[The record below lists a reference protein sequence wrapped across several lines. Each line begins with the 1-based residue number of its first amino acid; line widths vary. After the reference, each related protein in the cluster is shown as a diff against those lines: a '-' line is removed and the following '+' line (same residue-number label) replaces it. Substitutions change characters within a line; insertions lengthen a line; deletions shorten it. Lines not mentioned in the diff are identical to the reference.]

1 MPDFPLV
8 STLAD
13 IEAIEATPWRSLCP
27 FESTYE
33 AIQHSVEHHAER
45 DALIFLPTG
54 CADETPHIVSYR
66 DLFANITKT
75 ANLLHE
81 LGVGRDDVVSYILP
95 NIPET
100 LEVIWGAEAAGI
112 VNAINPLLEPETIFK
127 LLKAAGSKVL
137 VTSSSLPGMP
147 FYESVLMVADALDTV
162 DALIVIDMAPYYSTS
177 PLDPPQATPGGKPI
191 IKFHEARDRQA
202 SGSLDSGRTFN
213 RTDIAS
219 LFHTG
224 GTTSTPKLAPH
235 THENEVFTSWA
246 ISNLIPVEPGGR
258 ALVGLPLFHV
268 NAVIATGLGCL
279 VAGTTQ
285 VMLSAMGYR
294 GPDVIPNLWKV
305 VERYK
310 AVSMSAVPTVYS
322 ALMSVPHEGVDI
334 SSLRFAAVGAAPLST
349 DVFEGFVQTTG
360 VELLEGYGLTESTI
374 IASCNPFGGEKR
386 IGSIGLRIPYQEMA
400 SAVLDK
406 DGEIERFCDVD
417 EVGTVMLRGPNVFPG
432 YYRQADTGL
441 TRDGWLNTG
450 DLGRSDAEGYFWL
463 TGRAK
468 DLIIRGGHNID
479 PAMVE
484 NTLERHDAVALAA
497 AVGQPDA
504 YAGELPAAYVEL
516 HSGAEVDPDELK
528 DWAKAQIEERA
539 AAPVHVEIMPKLPLT
554 AVGKIHKPP
563 LRMLA
568 IRRVLCATLLDA
580 GIDAKVEA
588 MNDPKRGLIATIVSD
603 DAEGVRAALSGYA
616 MPIEVIATAQ

>member
-1 MPDFPLV
+1 MPDFPV
-8 STLAD
+8 VATLAD
-13 IEAIEATPWRSLCP
+13 IEAIEASPWRSHCP

-33 AIQHSVEHHAER
+33 AIQHSAER
-45 DALIFLPTG
+45 SPECDALIFLPTG
-54 CADETPHIVSYR
+54 TADDSPHIVSYR

-75 ANLLHE
+75 ANLFHE
-81 LGVGRDDVVSYILP
+81 LGVSPNDVVSYILP
-95 NIPET
+95 NLPET

-112 VNAINPLLEPETIFK
+112 VNPINPLLEPETIMK
-127 LLKAAGSKVL
+127 LLQAAGSKVL

-147 FYESVLMVADALDTV
+147 FYESVLMVADALKSV
-162 DALIVIDMAPYYSTS
+162 EALIVVDMAPYYGTA
-177 PLDPPQATPGGKPI
+177 PLDPPSATQGGKPI
-191 IKFHEARDRQA
+191 IKFREARDRQD
-202 SGSLDSGRTFN
+202 GGELKSGRSFK

-294 GPDVIPNLWKV
+294 GPAVIPNLWKV

-322 ALMSVPHEGVDI
+322 ALMSVPRQGVDI

-349 DVFEGFVQTTG
+349 DLFEGFVKTTG

-374 IASCNPFGGEKR
+374 IAACNPFDGEKR
-386 IGSIGLRIPYQEMA
+386 VGSIGLRIPYQEMA
-400 SAVLDK
+400 SAIVGDN
-406 DGEIERFCDVD
+406 GEIKRFCDVD

-432 YYRQADTGL
+432 YYKRDDSGL
-441 TRDGWLNTG
+441 TSDGWLNTG
-450 DLGRSDAEGYFWL
+450 DLGRRDAEGYFWL

-479 PAMVE
+479 PGMIE
-484 NTLERHDAVALAA
+484 NTLERHEAVALAA
-497 AVGQPDA
+497 AVGQPDE

-516 HSGAEVDPDELK
+516 LPSVKVEADELK
-528 DWAKAQIEERA
+528 VWTKANIAERA
-539 AAPVHVEIMPKLPLT
+539 AAPVHVEILPTLPLT

-568 IRRVLCATLLDA
+568 IQRVLSAKLSEA
-580 GIDAKVEA
+580 GIEAKVEVA
-588 MNDPKRGLIATIVSD
+588 NDARRGLVAVIRCDRTTEARAT
-603 DAEGVRAALSGYA
+603 LSGFA
-616 MPIEVIATAQ
+616 MPIEVTASVR